1 MPRIGIPG
9 RQQVDYFKSCAGG
22 GGGGRMDGDSG
33 IGKWEIKEPQNVIKL
48 SVVMTADIFNYI
60 NNHWATQF
68 NYLVREVHLNFK
80 DTVKRK

>member
-1 MPRIGIPG
+1 
-9 RQQVDYFKSCAGG
+9 
-22 GGGGRMDGDSG
+22 
-33 IGKWEIKEPQNVIKL
+33 
-48 SVVMTADIFNYI
+48 MTADIFNYI